1 MRARRGVALLLV
13 LWVVAILGGLGAAL
27 AVRVRDGTD
36 LTVNARAAAQ
46 ARYAAESGVT
56 LAVSTVESELAAR
69 PDPAARER
77 YLNALDA
84 ALGPLGRG
92 ALGDER
98 YAVSLVDV
106 SARLDINRASHA
118 QLQRFFGQMASRAEA
133 AQAAAA
139 LEAYRGAE
147 GTRSRP
153 LRSMDELDGVPGLDP
168 SMIVRAAPF
177 LTVDGDGNINQMTA
191 PPEVLAAAGGDLRR
205 QPSRLL
211 VISRGWRDG
220 HPLTH
225 EIQAVYAVQD
235 DRLAL
240 VRWQERGR

>member
-1 MRARRGVALLLV
+1 MSARRGVALLLV
-13 LWVVAILGGLGAAL
+13 LWVLAVLGGLGAAL

-36 LTVNARAAAQ
+36 VTVNARAAAQ

-56 LAVSTVESELAAR
+56 LAVSTVESALATR
-69 PDPAARER
+69 PDPAGRER
-77 YLNALDA
+77 YLNALDQ
-84 ALGPLGRG
+84 ALGSLGRG

-98 YAVSLVDV
+98 YAVALVDV
-106 SARLDINRASHA
+106 SARLDINRASRA
-118 QLQRFFGQMASRAEA
+118 QLERFFGQFASRTEA
-133 AQAAAA
+133 ARAAAS
-139 LEAYRGAE
+139 LEAYRGADE
-147 GTRSRP
+147 VHSRP
-153 LRSMDELDGVPGLDP
+153 LRSLDELDGVPGLDQA
-168 SMIVRAAPF
+168 MILRAAPF

-211 VISRGWRDG
+211 VVSRGWRDG
-220 HPLTH
+220 HPLSH
-225 EIQAVYAVQD
+225 EIQAVFAVQD